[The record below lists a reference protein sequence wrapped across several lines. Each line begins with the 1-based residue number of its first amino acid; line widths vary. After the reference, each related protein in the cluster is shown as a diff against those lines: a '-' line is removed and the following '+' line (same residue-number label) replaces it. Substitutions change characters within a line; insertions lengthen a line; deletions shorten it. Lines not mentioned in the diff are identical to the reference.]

1 MDSNRKNLLEKIKNL
16 PETPGCYLWKNNV
29 GDVIYVG
36 KAKNLLD
43 RVSQYMNN
51 KSLDSKTQ
59 ILVSKIW
66 DVDYISVDNEN
77 DSFLLERNL
86 INKYKPRYNIL
97 LRTGGNYPYIVVTD
111 EKHPRI
117 IYTRNPDKIR
127 GKKYGPFANSKM
139 NKYELF
145 IILNRMFP
153 LRKCSKLPKNKCI
166 FYDIG
171 QCAAPCINKIEPG
184 FYEEIEKKIDSLFK
198 GKINDFKKELKE
210 KEMHYSDKLEFET
223 AMSYLEIT
231 KALDFIIQNNQVIF
245 DTKKDFDFFSFYVK
259 ENSITVVIFKYNNG
273 TLLDKYETT
282 NFLFDNDELDYIKS
296 LLINYYLDEL
306 TKKPKSIYIS
316 IEVDKLKDIEDII
329 KIKFINPKSGKMLNT
344 MKTAMQN
351 AKLAN
356 QSKYYKLVQNFDRN
370 ENALIELEKLL
381 GIDNLSLIEMY
392 DNSNIFNTINVGVK
406 VAYLNGYKN
415 TNLYRK
421 YNIKNETARSDFEY
435 MEEVIY
441 RRFLSIKNG
450 KDSMLPN
457 LIIVDGGKPQITAA
471 KNSLKKLSLEGVVPV
486 IGLTK
491 NERHKTK
498 SIILE
503 NGEEIELDK
512 SNEVYLFLLNIQEEV
527 HRYAISFYRNKKSAS
542 LFYTKLNDVPGLGRQ
557 RIKNLL
563 EKYDSLEAIVN
574 ASEDELSQIVP
585 REIAK
590 KIKDIDIK
598 KII

>member
-1 MDSNRKNLLEKIKNL
+1 
-16 PETPGCYLWKNNV
+16 
-29 GDVIYVG
+29 
-36 KAKNLLD
+36 
-43 RVSQYMNN
+43 
-51 KSLDSKTQ
+51 
-59 ILVSKIW
+59 
-66 DVDYISVDNEN
+66 
-77 DSFLLERNL
+77 
-86 INKYKPRYNIL
+86 
-97 LRTGGNYPYIVVTD
+97 
-111 EKHPRI
+111 
-117 IYTRNPDKIR
+117 
-127 GKKYGPFANSKM
+127 
-139 NKYELF
+139 
-145 IILNRMFP
+145 
-153 LRKCSKLPKNKCI
+153 
-166 FYDIG
+166 
-171 QCAAPCINKIEPG
+171 
-184 FYEEIEKKIDSLFK
+184 
-198 GKINDFKKELKE
+198 
-210 KEMHYSDKLEFET
+210 
-223 AMSYLEIT
+223 
-231 KALDFIIQNNQVIF
+231 
-245 DTKKDFDFFSFYVK
+245 
-259 ENSITVVIFKYNNG
+259 
-273 TLLDKYETT
+273 
-282 NFLFDNDELDYIKS
+282 
-296 LLINYYLDEL
+296 
-306 TKKPKSIYIS
+306 
-316 IEVDKLKDIEDII
+316 
-329 KIKFINPKSGKMLNT
+329 MLNT

-356 QSKYYKLVQNFDRN
+356 QSKYYKLVRNFDRN